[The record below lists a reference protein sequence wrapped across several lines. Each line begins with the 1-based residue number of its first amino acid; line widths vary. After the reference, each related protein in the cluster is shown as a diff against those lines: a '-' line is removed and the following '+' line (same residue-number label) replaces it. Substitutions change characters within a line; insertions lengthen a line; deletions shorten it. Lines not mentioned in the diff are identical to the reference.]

1 MNVILL
7 MSSIT
12 MIELMRFNPLPDE
25 QCYTIRALV
34 YPIKTKYVC
43 TVEKKVFKPTTLR
56 FLPVQLIETKA
67 QYLREKVIGFL
78 TAYKRID
85 SPISTQIDHSKP

>member
-12 MIELMRFNPLPDE
+12 MIKFMRFNVLSGE
-25 QCYTIRALV
+25 QFYSNRALV

-43 TVEKKVFKPTTLR
+43 TVEKAVFKPTTRR
-56 FLPVQLIETKA
+56 FIPVQLIETKA
-67 QYLREKVIGFL
+67 LSLREKVIGFL
-78 TAYKRID
+78 TAYKHIN
-85 SPISTQIDHSKP
+85 SPISTQKYHSKP

>member
-7 MSSIT
+7 MSFIT
-12 MIELMRFNPLPDE
+12 MIEIMRFNPLLSE
-25 QCYTIRALV
+25 QCYTNRALV

-43 TVEKKVFKPTTLR
+43 TVEKTVFKPTKRR
-56 FLPVQLIETKA
+56 FIPVQLFETNA
-67 QYLREKVIGFL
+67 QSLREKVIGFL
-78 TAYKRID
+78 TAHTHID